1 MSFYDNLIKL
11 YIENIN
17 PPPNYIELSKVGGP
31 ISWYMADSQN
41 NIITS
46 IGNNNN
52 YIIDLDITSAFPTI
66 CNCLYD
72 NNSEF
77 IIKLNNIQDKKEKN
91 IFIATTLKGEPLK
104 QINRICKLVITGI
117 IFDSQDPEEKEKIDI
132 FELKKD
138 GCLLS
143 CSRKTIDR
151 LTSLSYQD
159 STFTQFI
166 LQNNFSFHM
175 DYFAKYVRSNR
186 TSFMLG
192 KSLELKD
199 FIIKGQY
206 KHVPRKLLNIIH
218 QIIVTNRY
226 DIELINK
233 VYSDLYFKILQVNNI
248 KEYLLDYYIIESNKI
263 INFEGKFV
271 SFNINTKVDPNL
283 YKKIFIYPMLITNT
297 IN

>member
-192 KSLELKD
+192 KSLKIED

-206 KHVPRKLLNIIH
+206 KHVPRKLLKIIH

-226 DIELINK
+226 NIELINK

-248 KEYLLDYYIIESNKI
+248 KEYLLDYYIVESNKI
-263 INFEGKFV
+263 INFEGKIA
-271 SFNINTKVDPNL
+271 SFNINTEVDPNL

>member
-248 KEYLLDYYIIESNKI
+248 KEYLLDYYIVESNKI

-271 SFNINTKVDPNL
+271 SFNINTEVDPNL

>member
-1 MSFYDNLIKL
+1 
-11 YIENIN
+11 
-17 PPPNYIELSKVGGP
+17 
-31 ISWYMADSQN
+31 
-41 NIITS
+41 
-46 IGNNNN
+46 
-52 YIIDLDITSAFPTI
+52 
-66 CNCLYD
+66 
-72 NNSEF
+72 
-77 IIKLNNIQDKKEKN
+77 
-91 IFIATTLKGEPLK
+91 
-104 QINRICKLVITGI
+104 
-117 IFDSQDPEEKEKIDI
+117 
-132 FELKKD
+132 
-138 GCLLS
+138 
-143 CSRKTIDR
+143 
-151 LTSLSYQD
+151 
-159 STFTQFI
+159 
-166 LQNNFSFHM
+166 M